1 LFLHV
6 STILPALPT
15 PGVYNPPYSDLLPRA
30 FEKPIEEHLRDACLA
45 TGLKWVRKVDLKL
58 GWSQNLEHKSQS
70 HQTCR
75 MISSLSM
82 SIITVLEN
90 IENIAMYMMGVDPI
104 S

>member
-15 PGVYNPPYSDLLPRA
+15 PGGYNPPYSVLLPRA